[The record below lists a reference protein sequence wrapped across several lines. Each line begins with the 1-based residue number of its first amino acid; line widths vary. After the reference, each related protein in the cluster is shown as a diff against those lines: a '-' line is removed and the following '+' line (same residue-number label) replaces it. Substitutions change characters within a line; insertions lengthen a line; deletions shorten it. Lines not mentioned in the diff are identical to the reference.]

1 MNYLVTEIL
10 IKETM
15 LKAKLKEKELIY
27 GGTEMYMMVNG
38 RLDKSKDMVCGKVFM
53 ETAILDSGLTVRLK
67 GMEFTRGL
75 TVIDMKVNGKSA
87 LDMVTVQISSQI
99 MMSTQVNT
107 EMVDQ
112 KDMDSISGPT
122 ETNTLENLKKAK
134 NMEKVNGESNPQT

>member
-1 MNYLVTEIL
+1 
-10 IKETM
+10 
-15 LKAKLKEKELIY
+15 
-27 GGTEMYMMVNG
+27 
-38 RLDKSKDMVCGKVFM
+38 MVCGKVFM